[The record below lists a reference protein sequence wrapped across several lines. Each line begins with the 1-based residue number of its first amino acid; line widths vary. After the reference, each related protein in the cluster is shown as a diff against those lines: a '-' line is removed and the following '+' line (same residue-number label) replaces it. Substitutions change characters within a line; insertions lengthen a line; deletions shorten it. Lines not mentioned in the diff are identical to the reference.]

1 MSETRII
8 TISRSFGSRGKEI
21 GEMLAKE
28 LGYTFLDK
36 DIMRLA
42 SEKTG
47 IVEDYFESDRSP
59 RSSLLYSM
67 AMGLYGNKGV
77 HMIDYNS
84 ALSDDRLFGVQSDII
99 REKANE
105 GNCVF
110 VGRCAGYVLRKY
122 ENCINVFITA
132 DMDDRV
138 KRIMENEEL
147 DEAAAKKKI
156 QKMDKK
162 RRTYYSYFTNREWAN
177 ALDYHLCLN
186 VSKIGIDGTV
196 QTIKEFVEKSKR

>member
-36 DIMRLA
+36 DIMCLA

>member
-138 KRIMENEEL
+138 KKIMENEEL